1 MKDQTIADLKT
12 PAFLIDLPTLKRNV
26 AAMAARAQRLG
37 VKLRP
42 HVKTHKTVE
51 IAEMQAPDGTI
62 TVSTLAEAAF
72 YRDAGFRDITY
83 AVPLDPGR
91 IAEAAEVAAGLRAL
105 NLLVD
110 HPATVAALEAYGREH
125 RTRFNVF
132 LKVDCGYHRAGVD
145 PGTPEAVALAKRLH
159 QSAHIDFR
167 GILTHAGHSYHC
179 KGRECMAA
187 VARQER
193 DVMVGF
199 AGRLKREGIG
209 PLVVSVG
216 STPTAVHAE
225 SWEGVTEIR
234 PGNYAFFDRFM
245 ADIGACTLAD
255 CAASVLVG
263 VVGSYPDRNQV
274 LVNAGALAFS
284 KDPGAT
290 HVDPALGFGAVLGAP
305 ELTLK
310 SLSQEHGI
318 LTSASA
324 IAFERYPVG
333 SRLRIV
339 PNHSCLTAAMFPEF
353 NVVEGDRV
361 VDVWVPNRGW

>member
-1 MKDQTIADLKT
+1 MKDQTIVDLKT
-12 PAFLIDLPTLKRNV
+12 PAFLIDLPVLKRNI
-26 AAMAARAQRLG
+26 AAMAERAKRMG

-51 IAEMQAPDGTI
+51 IAEMQAPEGAI

-83 AVPLDPGR
+83 AVPLDPSR
-91 IAEAAEVAAGLRAL
+91 IADAAQVAAGLRAL

-110 HPATVAALEAYGREH
+110 HPETVAALEAYARDH
-125 RTRFNVF
+125 RARFNVF
-132 LKVDCGYHRAGVD
+132 LKVDSGYHRAGVD
-145 PGTPEAVALAKRLH
+145 PEKPEAVILAKRLH
-159 QSAHIDFR
+159 ESAHIDFR
-167 GILTHAGHSYHC
+167 GLLTHAGHSYHC

-193 DVMVGF
+193 EVMVGF
-199 AGRLKREGIG
+199 AQRLKGEGIG

-263 VVGSYPDRNQV
+263 VVGAYPDRNRI

-290 HVDPALGFGAVLGAP
+290 HVDPALGFGAVVGSP
-305 ELTLK
+305 GLTLA

-318 LTSASA
+318 LTSASP
-324 IAFERYPVG
+324 IPFERYPVG

-339 PNHSCLTAAMFPEF
+339 PNHSCLTAALFPEYH
-353 NVVEGDRV
+353 VVEGEKV